1 MWTGVILDTSCM
13 RYPHPMPFLNFVWHF
28 LSPKTLNLLTVYGGF
43 IFKLPETCQ
52 NMPFFVYNK
61 LIPCLS
67 KKCLVLQI
75 STLNARN
82 WKRVHYLFEL
92 RKSLLN
98 SQFPLKCT
106 KQDNLANICL
116 FIINPVSTNVP
127 KIDIIKITWKVHLL
141 MLLVSLLSFI
151 SSIWVE
157 INANYLQKIC
167 FYFLHFSDSLKILKK
182 RKLYLQLQRRHRHGK
197 RYQET
202 FR

>member
-1 MWTGVILDTSCM
+1 M

-52 NMPFFVYNK
+52 NMPFFVYTK

-116 FIINPVSTNVP
+116 FIINPVSPNVP

-141 MLLVSLLSFI
+141 MLLVSLISFI